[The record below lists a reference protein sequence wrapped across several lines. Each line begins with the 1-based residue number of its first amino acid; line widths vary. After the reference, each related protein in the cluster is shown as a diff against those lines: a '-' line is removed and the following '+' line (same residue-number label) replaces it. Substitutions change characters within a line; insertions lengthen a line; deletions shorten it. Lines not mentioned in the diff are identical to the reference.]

1 MSTHPFP
8 PGKGGGQ
15 GVDHGFKGK
24 GVLIHSV
31 VDAKGMP
38 LVVEVTGARA
48 SERAQVLPMLDSLK
62 VRTGKPGRPRSRPK
76 QLAGDKG
83 YDSKEL
89 REQLR
94 RRNIRPELPRRVWKD
109 RRQPPGPKLE
119 RRIERYVVERTFSW
133 YQRKFRR
140 LAVRWER
147 KPELFEA
154 FVRLGFAWIWL
165 NRLLMG

>member
-1 MSTHPFP
+1 M
-8 PGKGGGQ
+8 
-15 GVDHGFKGK
+15 
-24 GVLIHSV
+24 LIHSL

-38 LVVEVTGARA
+38 LAVRVTRAKA

-62 VRTGKPGRPRSRPK
+62 IRTGKPGRPRSRPK
-76 QLAGDKG
+76 QLAADKG
-83 YDSKEL
+83 DDSRAL
-89 REQLR
+89 RQELR
-94 RRNIRPELPRRVWKD
+94 RRHIRPELPERVWKG

-119 RRIERYVVERTFSW
+119 KRVERYVVERCFSW

>member
-1 MSTHPFP
+1 M
-8 PGKGGGQ
+8 
-15 GVDHGFKGK
+15 
-24 GVLIHSV
+24 LIHSL

-38 LVVEVTGARA
+38 LAVRVTSAKA

-62 VRTGKPGRPRSRPK
+62 IRTGKPGRPRSRPK
-76 QLAGDKG
+76 QLAADKG
-83 YDSKEL
+83 YDSRALRKE
-89 REQLR
+89 LR
-94 RRNIRPELPRRVWKD
+94 RRNIRPELAKRVWKN

-119 RRIERYVVERTFSW
+119 KRVDRYVVERCFSW

-165 NRLLMG
+165 TKILMG